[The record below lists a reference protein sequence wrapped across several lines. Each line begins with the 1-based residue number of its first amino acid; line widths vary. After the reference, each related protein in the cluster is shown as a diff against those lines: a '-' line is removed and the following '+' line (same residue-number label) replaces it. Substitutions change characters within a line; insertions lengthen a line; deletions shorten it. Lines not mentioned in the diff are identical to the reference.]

1 MNAMRI
7 LVVTGNPYLAS
18 TTRPLDAA
26 LGVLSRQEVIP
37 HFLFLRPGPW
47 QQELVARGETVV
59 VRSLSWPSK
68 NNLMSSSLTISWL
81 VAYLIRNRIDLIHCN
96 EHEHYP
102 AVRHAAH
109 LARRPTL
116 VTLHYNLEGSFGRW
130 AFAAPYSPGVL
141 QFLSRRQ
148 YELSKSDV
156 PRYLESRTYVTGSG
170 LSVSKLRSSATGRNL
185 RKELGIDDNTV
196 VLGTAG
202 AIRPRKRL
210 EDFVQLV
217 AKLRQQNLPV
227 VGLIAG
233 GGKSLEKPYKESL
246 DALVEKLNL
255 RNFCRFI
262 GFIYPCT
269 DFYKALDIYV
279 HTSSMEIFCMAMC
292 EAQAMGVPCLA
303 YDVGGN
309 REAVPDESC
318 LVPLGVVEALARKVA
333 MLVRDTELRRTR
345 GTLAARF
352 VEEQLDAPVYASK
365 VRKLYSLL
373 REGKLVT

>member
-1 MNAMRI
+1 
-7 LVVTGNPYLAS
+7 
-18 TTRPLDAA
+18 
-26 LGVLSRQEVIP
+26 
-37 HFLFLRPGPW
+37 
-47 QQELVARGETVV
+47 
-59 VRSLSWPSK
+59 
-68 NNLMSSSLTISWL
+68 
-81 VAYLIRNRIDLIHCN
+81 
-96 EHEHYP
+96 
-102 AVRHAAH
+102 
-109 LARRPTL
+109 
-116 VTLHYNLEGSFGRW
+116 
-130 AFAAPYSPGVL
+130 
-141 QFLSRRQ
+141 
-148 YELSKSDV
+148 
-156 PRYLESRTYVTGSG
+156 
-170 LSVSKLRSSATGRNL
+170 
-185 RKELGIDDNTV
+185 
-196 VLGTAG
+196 
-202 AIRPRKRL
+202 
-210 EDFVQLV
+210 
-217 AKLRQQNLPV
+217 
-227 VGLIAG
+227 
-233 GGKSLEKPYKESL
+233 
-246 DALVEKLNL
+246 KLNL

-262 GFIYPCT
+262 GFVYPCT